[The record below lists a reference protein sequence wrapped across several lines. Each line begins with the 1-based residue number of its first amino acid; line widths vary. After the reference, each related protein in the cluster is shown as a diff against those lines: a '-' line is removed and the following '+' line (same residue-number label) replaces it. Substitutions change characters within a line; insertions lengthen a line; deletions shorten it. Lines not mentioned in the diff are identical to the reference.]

1 MFKIFQMG
9 PIFFILGSR
18 KAQFLHFL
26 QAKKR
31 PTFPILRPIKFVAAL
46 LFYFPFYS
54 YQLKRYLTP
63 LYFDFIWVIT
73 WLLKLSLL
81 KTLKVEFDMCQQ
93 IIPLCWKKITFITRI
108 HDLLLCLLLPDCD
121 CPGYKN
127 VPRADSPE
135 YINVPRADS
144 LYYKKGDVGLA
155 AQGTFMFL
163 GLAAL
168 GTF

>member
-1 MFKIFQMG
+1 MFLTPGQSKLKCICFFPVFIVFKIFQMG

-121 CPGYKN
+121 CPN
-127 VPRADSPE
+127 DQVSQVPKLLKETKLLWAC
-135 YINVPRADS
+135 
-144 LYYKKGDVGLA
+144 
-155 AQGTFMFL
+155 
-163 GLAAL
+163 
-168 GTF
+168 